1 MANNILDHRVALAE
15 IAEEPRRGASRRA
28 TASPHTM
35 MPSSTPL
42 RVFFAV
48 ALLLLLVAASL
59 RAQELRYTVDVRE
72 RGSHTIGVTLQ
83 VDSLSVGDTLFQ
95 FAATAPGTYQTMDIG
110 RFVRGF
116 SAVDGRGRT
125 ISSRQVSTNQWRIA
139 EPRRVRAIRY
149 EVHDTWHTSIPEF
162 RVYPMAGTALEREHA
177 LLNWQAMIGF
187 PLTQQGSR
195 LEVRVLRARDWQVA
209 TALREV
215 DGVFEAAS
223 YDALVDSPVLMG
235 RLTTQSI
242 CVTGVPVQIAV
253 YSPTNR
259 ITATQLGDAMRDML
273 QAAGRFLGALPVDHY
288 AFLFDFAPVAEGD
301 PTGAWEHAY
310 SSAYTLAE
318 EPYTAEAG
326 DRITWM
332 AAHEFFHIVTPLH
345 LHSEIVERFN
355 YQQPVPSRHLWLYE
369 GVTEWAAQKLRQEGG
384 LEPLE
389 NYLAELAAKARRDRE
404 HYDTTYSLT
413 DLARTSYTAA
423 GARQYGN
430 IYMRGA
436 LVAGL
441 LDIRLL
447 ELSGGAR
454 GLKSLV
460 LDLSRDYGVTRPF
473 PEDSLIDIVVAR
485 TYPEIRD
492 FFTRWVEG
500 IQPLPLREYYGKLG
514 ITVEVNEHGVP
525 TRFALATDATPEQL
539 SLREAWLHGG
549 EPPRAGPA
557 ANRCV
562 GSAEAAPGVKE
573 PVAPTST
580 LDRDRSL
587 RRASRGRRTRS
598 RSPASA

>member
-1 MANNILDHRVALAE
+1 
-15 IAEEPRRGASRRA
+15 
-28 TASPHTM
+28 M

-42 RVFFAV
+42 RVLFAV
-48 ALLLLLVAASL
+48 VFLLLLAAASL
-59 RAQELRYTVDVRE
+59 RAQELRYTVDLRE
-72 RGSHTIGVTLQ
+72 QGSHTIGVTLT
-83 VDSLSVGDTLFQ
+83 VDSLPAGDTLFQ

-110 RFVRGF
+110 RFVQGF
-116 SAVDGRGRT
+116 TAVDKRGRT
-125 ISSRQVSTNQWRIA
+125 VSSRQVSTNQWRID

-149 EVHDTWHTSIPEF
+149 RVHDTWHTPIPEF
-162 RVYPMAGTALEREHA
+162 RVYPMAGTAVEREQA
-177 LLNWQAMIGF
+177 LLNWQAVIGF

-195 LEVRVLRARDWQVA
+195 YRVRVLHASDWQVA
-209 TALREV
+209 TALRQV
-215 DGVFEAAS
+215 DGAFEAES

-253 YSPTNR
+253 YSPTSK
-259 ITATQLGDAMRDML
+259 ITAAQLVDAMRDML
-273 QAAGRFLGALPVDHY
+273 QAAGRFLGALPVDRY

-301 PTGAWEHAY
+301 ATGAWEHAY
-310 SSAYTLAE
+310 SSAYTLPE

-355 YQQPVPSRHLWLYE
+355 YQRPVPSRHLWLYE

-389 NYLAELAAKARRDRE
+389 DYLAELAAKARRDRQQ
-404 HYDTTYSLT
+404 YDTTYSLT

-447 ELSGGAR
+447 ELSGGTR

-485 TYPEIRD
+485 THPEIRD

-500 IQPLPLREYYGKLG
+500 AQPLPLQEYYGRLG

-539 SLREAWLHGG
+539 RLREAWLRGG
-549 EPPRAGPA
+549 ETPGTGPTV
-557 ANRCV
+557 NRCV
-562 GSAEAAPGVKE
+562 DSAPGQ
-573 PVAPTST
+573 
-580 LDRDRSL
+580 
-587 RRASRGRRTRS
+587 
-598 RSPASA
+598 

>member
-1 MANNILDHRVALAE
+1 
-15 IAEEPRRGASRRA
+15 
-28 TASPHTM
+28 M

-42 RVFFAV
+42 RVLFAV
-48 ALLLLLVAASL
+48 VFLLLLAAASL
-59 RAQELRYTVDVRE
+59 RAQELRYTVDVRA
-72 RGSHTIGVTLQ
+72 RGSHTIGVALR
-83 VDSLSVGDTLFQ
+83 VDSLPAGDTLFQ

-110 RFVRGF
+110 RFVQGF
-116 SAVDGRGRT
+116 TALDRRGRT
-125 ISSRQVSTNQWRIA
+125 VVSTRVSTNQWRIA
-139 EPRRVRAIRY
+139 EPRRVREIRY
-149 EVHDTWHTSIPEF
+149 RVHDSWHTPIEEF

-177 LLNWQAMIGF
+177 LINWQAVIGF

-195 LEVRVLRARDWQVA
+195 YRVRVRRTDRWQVA

-215 DGVFEAAS
+215 DGVFEAES

-235 RLTTQSI
+235 RLTTRSI

-253 YSPTNR
+253 YSPTMKM
-259 ITATQLGDAMRDML
+259 TATQLGDAMRDML
-273 QAAGRFLGALPVDHY
+273 QAAGRFLGALPVDRY

-301 PTGAWEHAY
+301 ATGAWEHAY
-310 SSAYTLAE
+310 SSAYTLNE
-318 EPYTAEAG
+318 EPFTAESG

-355 YQQPVPSRHLWLYE
+355 YQHPVPSRHLWLYE

-384 LEPLE
+384 LESTE
-389 NYLAELAAKARRDRE
+389 DYLAELAAKAQRDLQQF
-404 HYDTTYSLT
+404 DTTYSLT

-423 GARQYGN
+423 GARQYAN

-447 ELSGGAR
+447 ELSGGTR

-485 TYPEIRD
+485 THPEIRD
-492 FFTRWVEG
+492 FFARWVEG
-500 IQPLPLREYYGKLG
+500 AQRLPLREYYGKLG
-514 ITVEVNEHGVP
+514 ITVEENERGIPTKLVP
-525 TRFALATDATPEQL
+525 ATDATPEQL
-539 SLREAWLHGG
+539 KLREAWLRGG
-549 EPPRAGPA
+549 DPPKVGPT

-562 GSAEAAPGVKE
+562 DTA
-573 PVAPTST
+573 T
-580 LDRDRSL
+580 
-587 RRASRGRRTRS
+587 GR
-598 RSPASA
+598 